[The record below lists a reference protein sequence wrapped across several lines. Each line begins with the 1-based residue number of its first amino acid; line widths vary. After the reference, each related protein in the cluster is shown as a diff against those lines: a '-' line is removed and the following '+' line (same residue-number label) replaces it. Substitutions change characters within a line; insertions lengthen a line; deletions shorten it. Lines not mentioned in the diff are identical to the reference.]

1 MSLWGP
7 GLGSHPE
14 TRDAV
19 ISQVKIVDK
28 AGLPMLIDADATVAL
43 KDDLDALRNAAKG
56 VSAPQ
61 WMLVS

>member
-1 MSLWGP
+1 
-7 GLGSHPE
+7 
-14 TRDAV
+14 
-19 ISQVKIVDK
+19 
-28 AGLPMLIDADATVAL
+28 MLIDADATVAL